1 MSVIPEHA
9 WGIHSPN
16 SNSASMATKVP
27 STNPH
32 TSCKAGILPLRLI
45 PPISPTRTG
54 KASSRRAQPARRS
67 LLPQEKSGRPQTVIF
82 LLCPPGRTP
91 THWWLQNPQGQP
103 SPGSG
108 SPRQGLSLGMVEAS
122 NPALNQARRDFKQ
135 VPAVLQPSRICKGVF
150 GPV

>member
-1 MSVIPEHA
+1 M
-9 WGIHSPN
+9 
-16 SNSASMATKVP
+16 
-27 STNPH
+27 
-32 TSCKAGILPLRLI
+32 
-45 PPISPTRTG
+45 
-54 KASSRRAQPARRS
+54 
-67 LLPQEKSGRPQTVIF
+67 IF

-91 THWWLQNPQGQP
+91 THWLLWTHQGQP